1 MTLQH
6 TGAAMREPFPYVI
19 DPGHRAPL
27 PAGLP
32 AALWELYENG
42 FQTFDADPGAHILG
56 RDLAVKDFDPNRW
69 IRELEAAGGG
79 VWFSMALSM
88 SPEGDLLTA
97 IPVWLQL
104 REPADAE
111 PRRAAIFRR
120 MVLREAVRILR
131 GDDTIGT
138 GLAVA
143 S

>member
-1 MTLQH
+1 MTIEHL
-6 TGAAMREPFPYVI
+6 GAAMREPFPYVI
-19 DPGHRAPL
+19 DPDHRAPL

-32 AALWELYENG
+32 AELWELYENG
-42 FQTFDADPGAHILG
+42 FQTFEAEPGAHILG

-69 IRELEAAGGG
+69 IRDLEAAGGG

-88 SPEGDLLTA
+88 SPEGELLEA

-111 PRRAAIFRR
+111 ARRAAIFRS

-131 GDDTIGT
+131 GDDATSPRQ
-138 GLAVA
+138 AVA

>member
-1 MTLQH
+1 MTPHH

-32 AALWELYENG
+32 AELWELYANG
-42 FQTFDADPGAHILG
+42 FQTFDAEPGDHILG
-56 RDLAVKDFDPNRW
+56 RDLAVDGFDPNQW

-88 SPEGDLLTA
+88 SPDGDLLTA

-111 PRRAAIFRR
+111 ARRAAIFRA

-131 GDDTIGT
+131 GDDAIGPRP
-138 GLAVA
+138 AVV

>member
-6 TGAAMREPFPYVI
+6 VGAAMREPFPYVI
-19 DPGHRAPL
+19 HPDHRLPL

-32 AALWELYENG
+32 AELWELYENG
-42 FQTFDADPGAHILG
+42 FQTFDAEPGNHIVG
-56 RDLAVKDFDPNRW
+56 RDLAVDGFDPNQW

-88 SPEGDLLTA
+88 SPEGDLLAA

-104 REPADAE
+104 REPAEAE
-111 PRRAAIFRR
+111 ARRAAILRA
-120 MVLREAVRILR
+120 MALREAVRILR
-131 GDDTIGT
+131 GDDAT
-138 GLAVA
+138 GPRQAVA